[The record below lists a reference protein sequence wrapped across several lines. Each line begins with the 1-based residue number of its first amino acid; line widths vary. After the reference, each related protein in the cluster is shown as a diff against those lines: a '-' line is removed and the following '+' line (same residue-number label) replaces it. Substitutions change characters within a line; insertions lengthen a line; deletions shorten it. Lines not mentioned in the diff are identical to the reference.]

1 MSVKT
6 QRGWSYIGAMT
17 LYTVEIKFVLI
28 QNILL
33 QINML
38 IVIPRATAMKIAK
51 KYTEKE
57 ISGKSKW

>member
-1 MSVKT
+1 
-6 QRGWSYIGAMT
+6 MT

-33 QINML
+33 QINTL

>member
-1 MSVKT
+1 
-6 QRGWSYIGAMT
+6 MT
-17 LYTVEIKFVLI
+17 LYTVEIQYVLI

-38 IVIPRATAMKIAK
+38 ILIPRATTTKIGK

-57 ISGKSKW
+57 ISRKSKW